1 MATAN
6 EETMPLQSGGPHP
19 QRLRSAAAIFLGFV
33 AVVVLSLGTDQI
45 LHMLGVYPP
54 WDEPMHDTGLLV
66 LALSYRIVYTVIG
79 GAIAA
84 WLAPKAPM
92 RHAGIL
98 GLIGLIPG
106 AAGVVAAASMDLGP
120 LWYPIALALTG
131 LPCCCLGGVLHRVT
145 QKRPMRMA

>member
-79 GAIAA
+79 GAIPA
-84 WLAPKAPM
+84 WLAPNAPM
-92 RHAGIL
+92 RHAGIP
-98 GLIGLIPG
+98 GPIGLIPG
-106 AAGVVAAASMDLGP
+106 APPPLAATRVDLAP
-120 LWYPIALALTG
+120 LSYPI
-131 LPCCCLGGVLHRVT
+131 
-145 QKRPMRMA
+145 